1 MKQILQNLKTG
12 ATEVS
17 EVPCPRASAG
27 QLLIRT
33 TRSLVSAGTER
44 MLVEF
49 AGKSL
54 LGKARSRPDLLKQML
69 DKARREG
76 LLPALDA
83 AFNRLDQPLL
93 LGYSSAGM
101 IVGLGAGVTGLK
113 IGQRVAC
120 AGGGYAVHAEYAVVP
135 QPFVTPIPDQL
146 DFESAAFTTLGAI
159 ALHGFRLAESQL
171 GERVAV
177 IGLGLLGLIAS
188 GIARAAGCHVLG
200 IDLDLPRVEFASH
213 LGLQAVARQSAEEAA
228 ASFSRG
234 CGVDAVLICA
244 DTPTSDPVELAG
256 VISRDRARV
265 VAVGAVG
272 LTIPRKLYYEK
283 ELTFLNSRSYGPG
296 RYDRSYE
303 EGGRDYP
310 IGYVRWTEGRNLEA
324 FVDLLAGEKVDVK
337 SLITHR
343 LPIEQAPEAYQLIQG
358 KTAESY
364 MGVLLTYPP
373 APDLSLPDVLAQ
385 PGLSKVELV
394 GSRGQ
399 PGSTGEV
406 KPLQVGVLGAGNFAS
421 AVLLPAMRKI
431 PALDMVGIVS
441 ASGATAGHLA
451 RRFGFQYA
459 SSDEAGLL
467 ADERINTV
475 AILTR
480 HHLHSRQV
488 VSALR
493 AGKHVFCEKPL
504 ALTLQELA
512 EIESV
517 LVELGAAE
525 REVPSFSA
533 PLLTVGF
540 NRRFAP
546 LARRLKEFIQECYE
560 PLFCSYRVNAGYL
573 PPNHWTQDPEQGGG
587 RLVGEACHF
596 VDFITYLVGEAPSSI
611 SAHSLPDLGRYNQ
624 DNFLLACEFPDG
636 SLGAVS
642 YLANGDRSFG
652 KERLEVFCGGRTA
665 MLDDFRRLELV
676 SGGRRKSNRSLL
688 RQDKGH
694 QAEWQAFASAI
705 QAGGPLPIP
714 YAHLLGVSRSVIAAR
729 ESLLDGQKKILF
741 TGEPDDIERI

>member
-1 MKQILQNLKTG
+1 MKQLLQNMRSGETLVVDTPIPRPAPGQVLVKT
-12 ATEVS
+12 A
-17 EVPCPRASAG
+17 A
-27 QLLIRT
+27 
-33 TRSLVSAGTER
+33 SLVSAGTER
-44 MLVEF
+44 MVVEF

-54 LGKARSRPDLLKQML
+54 LGKARARPDLLRQML
-69 DKARREG
+69 EKARREG

-93 LGYSSAGM
+93 LGYSSAGI
-101 IVGLGAGVTGLK
+101 IVGLGEGVTGLK

-135 QPFVTPIPDQL
+135 QPLVTPIPDQL

-177 IGLGLLGLIAS
+177 IGLGLLGLITS
-188 GIARAAGCHVLG
+188 GIALAAGCQVLG
-200 IDLDLPRVEFASH
+200 IDLDLKRVEFASR
-213 LGLQAVARQSAEEAA
+213 LGLQSVARQSAEEAA
-228 ASFSRG
+228 ASFSLGR
-234 CGVDAVLICA
+234 GVDAVLICA

-256 VISRDRARV
+256 VIARDRARV

-310 IGYVRWTEGRNLEA
+310 IGYVRWTEGRNMEA
-324 FVDLLAGEKVDVK
+324 FVDLLAGGKVDVK
-337 SLITHR
+337 SLVTHR
-343 LPIEQAPEAYQLIQG
+343 FSIEQAPEAYQLIQG

-373 APDLSLPDVLAQ
+373 TPDLSLPVVLSH
-385 PGLSKVELV
+385 PGLSKVEFV
-394 GSRGQ
+394 GSRGA
-399 PGSTGEV
+399 PGSEGEV

-421 AVLLPAMRKI
+421 AVLLPLMRKI
-431 PALDMVGIVS
+431 PALELVGVVS
-441 ASGATAGHLA
+441 ASGASAGHLA

-467 ADERINTV
+467 ADERINTIAV
-475 AILTR
+475 LTR
-480 HHLHSRQV
+480 HHLHARQV
-488 VSALR
+488 ISALR

-504 ALTLQELA
+504 ALSLQELA
-512 EIESV
+512 DIESV

-525 REVPSFSA
+525 REVPSFRA

-546 LARRLKEFIQECYE
+546 LARRLKEFIHECYE

-573 PPNHWTQDPEQGGG
+573 PPGHWTQDPEQGGG

-596 VDFITYLVGEAPSSI
+596 VDFITYLVGEAPYSI
-611 SAHSLPDLGRYNQ
+611 SAQSLPDLGRYNQ

-636 SLGAVS
+636 SLGTVS

-665 MLDDFRRLELV
+665 VLDDFRRLELV
-676 SGGRRKSNRSLL
+676 SSGRRKSHRSLL

-694 QAEWQAFASAI
+694 QAEWQAFADAI
-705 QAGGPLPIP
+705 QAGGPPPIP
-714 YAHLLGVSRSVIAAR
+714 YAHLLGVSRSVITAR
-729 ESLLDGQKKILF
+729 ESLLDGQKKTLF
-741 TGEPDDIERI
+741 AGEPDDIERI